1 MYYLIGKR
9 KSGQEIRRS
18 YDNINIAK
26 FEFDVTKCVS
36 EYLVLSEETNG
47 YKQLDLY
54 VKG

>member
-1 MYYLIGKR
+1 MYHLVGKR
-9 KSGQEIRRS
+9 TNGKDIRRE
-18 YDNINIAK
+18 YENINVAK

-36 EYLVLSEETNG
+36 EYLVLSEESSG